1 VGFAERMAEEIKLVV
16 GLGNP
21 GAQYRGTRHNVGFEV
36 IDTLAKRH
44 GISIRRRK
52 GPAMI
57 GEGLIVG
64 AEVMLAK
71 PLTFMNLSGE
81 AVLYIA
87 ERQRLESGQILIVY
101 DDMALDLGRL
111 RIRAGGSDGGHKGM
125 KSIIAMLGT
134 QHFPRLRIGIG
145 SAERD
150 AVKHVLSRFRRDE
163 KPVID
168 EAISR
173 AADAVECVI
182 KNGVEAAMAEYNR
195 ANER

>member
-87 ERQRLESGQILIVY
+87 EWQRLESGQILIVY

>member
-1 VGFAERMAEEIKLVV
+1 MGFAERMAEEIKLVV

>member
-1 VGFAERMAEEIKLVV
+1 MGFAERMAEEIKLVV

-87 ERQRLESGQILIVY
+87 EWQRLESGQILIVY

>member
-1 VGFAERMAEEIKLVV
+1 MAEEIKLVV